1 MQKYL
6 RYGAGLIALYIIV
19 YNGSKAGQ
27 VFKDGA
33 SGVSSVAKTLQGR

>member
-6 RYGAGLIALYIIV
+6 RYGAGLIALYIVV

-33 SGVSSVAKTLQGR
+33 AGAGGLVRTFQGR